1 MIVEDQAEIVAF
13 LSDPGSHGGVGPV
26 ETMETHISRIFL
38 VGDRAYKMK
47 RAVKLPYVDFSTPD
61 RRLEACR
68 REVEFNGATTP
79 ELYLGVRAIT
89 RRADGGLALDGGGAL
104 VEAVVEM
111 ARFGQDA
118 LFDRMALAGQL
129 TPDLMTETARMI
141 VRFHRAA
148 PIVHTG
154 GGADNIAGVLDI
166 NEAAFASSQ
175 VFDAGAVA
183 ALNRAFR
190 EALARHAAL
199 LDRRE
204 AAGKVRRCH
213 GDLHLRNIVLIDGA
227 PRLFDCIEFND
238 AIATIDTLYDLAFL
252 LMDLWHRGFD
262 AFANRVMNRYLDEA
276 DDEDGFPLLP
286 FFMAV
291 RAAVRAHVTATRID
305 EGSDPDG
312 RLAAE
317 AHSYLDLAG
326 RLLRERPARLIA
338 IGGLSG
344 TGKTTVA
351 EALAPR
357 LGTPPGAR
365 IVESDRVRK
374 AMHGVPAETHLPPK
388 AYTPETSERV
398 YAEMAWRAGLI
409 LSEGGTVVA
418 DAVFD
423 RPPDRERIAAV
434 ATMRS
439 VPFLGV
445 WLEADPALLW
455 ERVRDRTGGP
465 SDATV
470 DVLSRQLARKVGD
483 IDWNRLDAAGSTDAI
498 VASIL
503 ALAGEACRDES

>member
-1 MIVEDQAEIVAF
+1 MIVEDQTEIVAF
-13 LSDPGSHGGVGPV
+13 LSDPVSHGGAGPV

-38 VGDRAYKMK
+38 AGDRVYKMK

-61 RRLEACR
+61 KRLEACR

-79 ELYLGVRAIT
+79 ELYLGVRTIT
-89 RRADGGLALDGGGAL
+89 HEADGGLALDGEGEL
-104 VEAVVEM
+104 VDAVVEM
-111 ARFGQDA
+111 ARFDQKA
-118 LFDRMALAGQL
+118 LFDRMAQAGDL
-129 TPDLMTETARMI
+129 TPDLMTKTARMI

-148 PIVHTG
+148 PIVHAG

-166 NEAAFASSQ
+166 NEAAFAGSG
-175 VFDAGAVA
+175 VFGKDAVA

-190 EALARHAAL
+190 EGLDRHAAL

-204 AAGKVRRCH
+204 AAGKLRRCH

-286 FFMAV
+286 FFMAI

-305 EGSDPDG
+305 EGSDPGG

-317 AHSYLDLAG
+317 ARSYFDLAG
-326 RLLRERPARLIA
+326 RLLHACPNQLIA

-357 LGTPPGAR
+357 LGPPPGAR

-374 AMHGVPAETHLPPK
+374 ALHGVPAETHLPPK

-423 RPPDRERIAAV
+423 RLPDRERIAEV
-434 ATMRS
+434 AQARA
-439 VPFLGV
+439 VPFGGV
-445 WLEADPALLW
+445 WLDADPALLW

-470 DVLSRQLARKVGD
+470 DVLSRQLARKVACD
-483 IDWNRLDAAGSTDAI
+483 DWERLDASATTGEIVDAI
-498 VASIL
+498 LSL
-503 ALAGEACRDES
+503 GGGRDPAVS

>member
-1 MIVEDQAEIVAF
+1 MIVEDQSQVVRF
-13 LSDPGSHGGVGPV
+13 LSDPKTHGGAGAV

-47 RAVKLPYVDFSTPD
+47 RAVKLPYVDFSTPA
-61 RRLEACR
+61 RRREACR
-68 REVEFNGATTP
+68 REVEFNGETTP

-89 RRADGGLALDGGGAL
+89 RDADGGLALDGDGAL
-104 VEAVVEM
+104 VDAVVEM
-111 ARFGQDA
+111 ARFDQAA
-118 LFDRMALAGQL
+118 LFDRIALAAGL

-148 PIVHTG
+148 PIVHAG
-154 GGADNIAGVLDI
+154 GGAANIAGVLDI
-166 NEAAFASSQ
+166 NEAAFASSG
-175 VFDAGAVA
+175 VFGKEAVA
-183 ALNRAFR
+183 TLNRAFR
-190 EALARHAAL
+190 AALARHAVL

-262 AFANRVMNRYLDEA
+262 AFANRVMNRYFDES

-286 FFMAV
+286 FFMAI

-317 AHSYLDLAG
+317 ARSYFDLAG
-326 RLLRERPARLIA
+326 TLLAAHSNRLIA

-351 EALAPR
+351 EALAPK
-357 LGTPPGAR
+357 LGPPPGAR

-374 AMHGVPAETHLPPK
+374 AMHGVAAETHLPPK
-388 AYTPETSERV
+388 AYTPAISERV

-423 RPPDRERIAAV
+423 RLSDRERIARV
-434 ATMRS
+434 AQARS
-439 VPFLGV
+439 VPFFGV

-455 ERVRDRTGGP
+455 ERVRDRSGGP

-470 DVLSRQLARKVGD
+470 DVLSRQLARKVECS
-483 IDWNRLDAAGSTDAI
+483 DWDRLDAAQPTARI
-498 VASIL
+498 VETIL
-503 ALAGEACRDES
+503 ALAGADAASGP

>member
-1 MIVEDQAEIVAF
+1 MIVEDQAATVAF
-13 LSDPGSHGGVGPV
+13 LSDPATHGGVGPV
-26 ETMETHISRIFL
+26 DTMETHISRIFL
-38 VGDRAYKMK
+38 AGERVFKMK
-47 RAVKLPYVDFSTPD
+47 RAVKLPYVDFSTPG

-79 ELYLGVRAIT
+79 ELYRGVRSVT
-89 RRADGGLALDGGGAL
+89 RRADGGLAFDGGGEL
-104 VEAVVEM
+104 VDAVVEM
-111 ARFGQDA
+111 TRFDQQA
-118 LFDRMALAGQL
+118 LFDRMALTGQL

-141 VRFHRAA
+141 VRFHRGA
-148 PIVHTG
+148 PVVHSG
-154 GGADNIAGVLDI
+154 GGTANIAGVLDI
-166 NEAAFASSQ
+166 NEAAFATSGT
-175 VFDAGAVA
+175 FA
-183 ALNRAFR
+183 ADDIAPLNHAFR
-190 EALARHAAL
+190 QALESHAAL

-213 GDLHLRNIVLIDGA
+213 GDLHLRNIVLVNGA

-238 AIATIDTLYDLAFL
+238 AIASIDTLYDLAFL
-252 LMDLWHRGFD
+252 LMDLWHRGFE

-286 FFMAV
+286 FFMAI

-305 EGSDPDG
+305 EGSDPEG

-317 AHSYLDLAG
+317 ARSYFDLAA
-326 RLLRERPARLIA
+326 RLLRPCPNRLVA

-351 EALAPR
+351 EALAPS
-357 LGTPPGAR
+357 LGPPPGAR

-374 AMHGVPAETHLPPK
+374 AMHGVPAETRLPPK
-388 AYTPETSERV
+388 AYLPETSERV

-423 RPPDRERIAAV
+423 RRHDRERIEAV
-434 ATMRS
+434 ASMRS
-439 VPFLGV
+439 VPFRGI
-445 WLEADPALLW
+445 WLDADPALLW
-455 ERVRDRTGGP
+455 ERVRDRAGGP

-470 DVLSRQLARKVGD
+470 DVLARQLARKAACD
-483 IDWNRLDAAGSTDAI
+483 DWEKIDAAAETAAI
-498 VASIL
+498 VRAIL
-503 ALAGEACRDES
+503 GQT